1 MSAVVQDELLRRHR
15 LTVDEFYRM
24 AEVGLLAPDAR
35 VELIEGEVTDMVPV
49 GDQHGAVVAWLMERL
64 LRQLVGRATVW
75 CQSTLRLSGRSA
87 PEPDVAVLR
96 HRADSYKAVRP
107 NTADI
112 LLLIEVS
119 DSSFRYDRD
128 IKVPLYARHAI
139 PESWIVELERPHLH
153 IFRSP
158 GENTYSYSS
167 KTEHPGSL
175 HLAAVPEVAIDLTG
189 LLDGL

>member
-1 MSAVVQDELLRRHR
+1 MSAVVQNELLRRHR

-35 VELIEGEVTDMVPV
+35 VELIEGEIIDMAPM
-49 GDQHGAVVAWLMERL
+49 GHRHGAVVAWLLECL
-64 LRQLVGRATVW
+64 LLQAAGRACVW
-75 CQSTLRLSGRSA
+75 CQSTLRLGGRSA
-87 PEPDVAVLR
+87 PQPDVALLR
-96 HRADSYKAVRP
+96 YRADKYKTARP
-107 NTADI
+107 TTADI

-139 PESWIVELERPHLH
+139 PETWIVELERPQLH

-158 GENTYSYSS
+158 RENAYSDSS

-175 HLAAVPEVAIDLTG
+175 HLAALPEVAIDLTD